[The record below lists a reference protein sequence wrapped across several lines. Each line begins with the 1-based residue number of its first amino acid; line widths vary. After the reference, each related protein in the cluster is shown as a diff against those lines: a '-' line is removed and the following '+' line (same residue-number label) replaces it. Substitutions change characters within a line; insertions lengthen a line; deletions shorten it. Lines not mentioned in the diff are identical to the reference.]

1 MALGALCLVHAVLW
15 TSVQTEN
22 VIEYVLVLCCCYL
35 CGAFVFDTFPL
46 ISNEV
51 DLRFFGYS

>member
-51 DLRFFGYS
+51 DL